1 MSEVSNLNNRIIEL
15 EKQVKDLTLTNKDL
29 EFQLSCLID
38 ENELELKSPSPKSIN
53 DEIFDRDSPSVLL
66 TQNSTSS
73 DMENEIKPKI
83 KKEKKEKKIK
93 KLEVEINYSIV
104 EKFLKEFFQNNDFPK
119 NLTSDVLY
127 SQFEKYSLFN
137 PLITK
142 HKFRIECKPFLL
154 RKGRYIIGF
163 TESNKEIN

>member
-53 DEIFDRDSPSVLL
+53 DEIFDRDSPS
-66 TQNSTSS
+66 T
-73 DMENEIKPKI
+73 MENEIKPKI